1 MTAASEV
8 AILSR
13 IIEPEKPVLP
23 QGLARLIMQWEFDP
37 GDRQRMHALIEK
49 AKAGTLSPE
58 ERADAESYER
68 IGHFLSMLKAKARAS
83 LQPPPD
89 AS

>member
-1 MTAASEV
+1 MPVTSEV

-23 QGLARLIMQWEFDP
+23 EGVARVIMQWDFDD
-37 GDRQRMHALIEK
+37 GDRRRMHMLLEK
-49 AKAGTLSPE
+49 AKEGTLSPE

-68 IGHFLSMLKAKARAS
+68 VGHLLSMLKAKARAS
-83 LQPPPD
+83 LQSPTD